1 MTHIAIFAS
10 GSGTN
15 AKAIIRH
22 FRDHPSI
29 KVGLIVTNNPEAGV
43 IKIAHS
49 NKIISAIISKAF
61 LNDEKRMDQLLRT
74 QTIDFIV
81 LAGFLQYVPEF
92 LLEKFPRRIINIHPA
107 LLPQHGGKGMFG
119 RKVHEAV
126 LANKESKTGIT
137 IHYVNGQYD
146 AGEVIMQRKISV
158 KSGDTSESLAAR
170 VLSLEH
176 RWYPKIIE
184 KLCTERPLAM

>member
-126 LANKESKTGIT
+126 IANKESKTGIT